1 MTDQQIGPV
10 HKVSA
15 ETTFEQPGGDSVLSV
30 RGAGRRY
37 RRGWALRDFTL
48 QIERGSI
55 TALVGPNG
63 AGKTTLMRA
72 VCGLLELTE
81 GDITVNN
88 APVTARRTPP
98 EVGYLAQDKPL
109 YRQYSVATMLEI
121 GRHLNTRWD
130 GALARRLCED
140 AGLDPRAKVRT
151 LSGGQRTRLALA
163 LVLARRPEVLL
174 LDEPLADLDPLARLE
189 VQQTLLA
196 EAVDSGMTVL
206 MSSHI
211 LGEIEDVCSDLALI
225 TNGRL
230 SLHGSI
236 DDVVA
241 RHLLLTGPAGAI
253 DWLPPVSIVEHRT
266 TIRQQTLLVDGSL
279 ADLPGRMLPEGWTA
293 EQPNLEEIV
302 IARLR
307 SSRPTRGVA

>member
-1 MTDQQIGPV
+1 MTDQQSRPA
-10 HKVSA
+10 HKASA
-15 ETTFEQPGGDSVLSV
+15 ERTFEQPADLVLSV

-48 QIERGSI
+48 EVERGSI

-72 VCGLLELTE
+72 VCGLLELTTGSVE
-81 GDITVNN
+81 IDGT
-88 APVTARRTPP
+88 PVTARRTPP

-121 GRHLNTRWD
+121 GRHLNARWD
-130 GALARRLCED
+130 AALARRLCEE

-174 LDEPLADLDPLARLE
+174 LDEPLADLDPLARVE

-225 TNGRL
+225 TDGRL
-230 SLHGSI
+230 TLHAAI
-236 DDVVA
+236 DGVLA

-253 DWLPPVSIVEHRT
+253 DWLPPTSIVEHRAT
-266 TIRQQTLLVDGSL
+266 VRQQTLLVDGPV

-293 EQPNLEEIV
+293 EQPSLEEIV

-307 SSRPTRGVA
+307 STRTGQQAA